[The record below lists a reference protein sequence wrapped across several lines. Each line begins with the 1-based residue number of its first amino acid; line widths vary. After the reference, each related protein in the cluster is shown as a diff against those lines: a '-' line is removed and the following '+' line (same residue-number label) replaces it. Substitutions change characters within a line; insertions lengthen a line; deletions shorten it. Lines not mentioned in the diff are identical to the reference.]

1 MAYNRYRYGPPVL
14 KSSVDVQLQ
23 SAFSDG
29 NWSAVIRLAAKRFA
43 TFKDP
48 YYEAIRVSTEAQLQ
62 GTAEKCAVLVHVDE
76 LVRSKKTP
84 DIDTLDLYEWAC
96 QDFIGYEI
104 DFAETFG
111 PLRARWVKANASSP
125 MASSCLQGCLE
136 QWDLVSAQ
144 QIAATLDKTYAN
156 TTDRRYMFWN
166 ITLTFLLSI
175 SPQCTEASRKVYSLL
190 TVRQLQKAA
199 DITENSEKLEKTDRG
214 LLTEEEVCLYYR
226 VLLSHGTKEEFLTR
240 LRSPK
245 LGAISQL
252 KQGHKLLFCECLD
265 ALETWGE
272 WDTIYELCRDALK
285 LGLDGSTTPFF
296 VCDLRIWKRFV
307 AAATEATNADAALD
321 EVQEVLKQFIELKDK
336 ATPMYKKNISLAL
349 LETTF
354 RLPSTTINPDH
365 EETALSP
372 KVVQIG
378 LFLDQYY
385 ERFAAFDDV
394 KGYVAELGY
403 EEAKTFL
410 EDVLPKIPG
419 ENPTKAQQI
428 IIKALECRLR
438 YTLTTCPQ
446 TLSPH
451 PTVVEG
457 TDQGKPFQC
466 RVCSNLAKSP
476 CEGCLRKLIID
487 AADAHRQITSDKE
500 LLAAIPKLDRDPRLD
515 LALVMGNSLL
525 KLSGLRPGLPN
536 FGQSLWQDVQPDILL
551 QAVLLLDTQLKVTPN
566 DNGLRLLLVQ
576 FYLLFGCASYAHQL
590 WAPLDVKRTIQD
602 ALSPLF
608 FDRISS
614 ISPGLFQGTR
624 PLMEPLR
631 AYYTQSLR
639 DPSPVRIWD
648 AFSSGSYTS
657 ILDMAEYDKKLRTSC
672 TLVMTLVEE
681 RRATR
686 LFGGKLD
693 IDIDDHILA
702 TDIVEDT
709 TLVHKT
715 DYGSFPSLESANG
728 PPIQEFIRLG
738 PGPSN
743 ERSHLAFLAEQYL
756 DLLTYTPPKDY
767 KPSKAPEA
775 AARDKASAL
784 ETLTRINTSLTDLLH
799 KPSTPKLLTPAETN
813 YYTALS
819 LLSALVLT
827 AISLPKSE
835 TSVPKIV
842 SQTTQPLKTTLTT
855 LRTGLLSPKSTVPTT
870 TQQAISSLCDMPS
883 FASVRDVAFAVKLS
897 AAFVL
902 SHHEKETARDK
913 SGKSGLHKEVVAEMK
928 ALESAAAKT
937 LGEAKGHVG
946 VLKGVMNESGWLD
959 KLLDVVLGGED
970 REVGELTE
978 KVSEIVEGRGG
989 AEEWA
994 GKVVDGWREGVK
1006 GWGMVKFE

>member
-1 MAYNRYRYGPPVL
+1 MAYKNKYRYGPPAL
-14 KSSVDVQLQ
+14 KNNVDMQLQ

-29 NWSAVIRLAAKRFA
+29 NWSTVVRLAAKRFA

-48 YYEAIRVSTEAQLQ
+48 YYEAIKVSAEAQQQ
-62 GTAEKCAVLVHVDE
+62 GAAEKCAVLVHVDE
-76 LVRSKKTP
+76 LVKSKKTP

-125 MASSCLQGCLE
+125 MAASCLQGCLE

-144 QIAATLDKTYAN
+144 QIAATLDKTNAN
-156 TTDRRYMFWN
+156 SADRRYMFWN
-166 ITLTFLLSI
+166 ITLTFLLSV

-199 DITENSEKLEKTDRG
+199 DITENSDKLEKTDRG

-252 KQGHKLLFCECLD
+252 RQGHKLLFCECLD

-296 VCDLRIWKRFV
+296 VCDLRIWKK
-307 AAATEATNADAALD
+307 ALD
-321 EVQEVLKQFIELKDK
+321 EVQDVLKQFIELKDK

-354 RLPSTTINPDH
+354 GLPSTTINPNH
-365 EETALSP
+365 ENKALSP
-372 KVVQIG
+372 KVIQIG

-428 IIKALECRLR
+428 IITALESRLR

-466 RVCSNLAKSP
+466 RVCTKFAKSP
-476 CEGCLRKLIID
+476 CEDCLKKLIVD
-487 AADAHRQITSDKE
+487 AAEAYSQIATDKE
-500 LLAAIPKLDRDPRLD
+500 LLATIPKLDRDPRLD

-525 KLSGLRPGLPN
+525 KLSGLRPGLSN
-536 FGQSLWQDVQPDILL
+536 FAQSLWQDVQPDVLL

-576 FYLLFGCASYAHQL
+576 LYLLFGCASYAYQL
-590 WAPLDVKRTIQD
+590 WVPLEVKRTIQD

-614 ISPGLFQGTR
+614 ISPGLFQGTK

-631 AYYTQSLR
+631 AYYSQSLR

-686 LFGGKLD
+686 YFGGKLD
-693 IDIDDHILA
+693 VDIDDHILA
-702 TDIVEDT
+702 ADIVEDT

-715 DYGSFPSLESANG
+715 DYGSFPNLESSNG

-738 PGPSN
+738 PGPS
-743 ERSHLAFLAEQYL
+743 QYL

-767 KPSKAPEA
+767 KPSKPADA
-775 AARDKASAL
+775 AARDKAYTL
-784 ETLTRINTSLTDLLH
+784 ESLTRINTSLTDFLH
-799 KPSTPKLLTPAETN
+799 KPTTPTLLTTSETN

-819 LLSALVLT
+819 LLSALTLT

-835 TSVPKIV
+835 PSVPNIV
-842 SQTTQPLKTTLTT
+842 SQTTQSLKTTLTT
-855 LRTGLLSPKSTVPTT
+855 LRAGLMSPKSPVAVS
-870 TQQAISSLCDMPS
+870 TQQAISSLCDMPA
-883 FASVRDVAFAVKLS
+883 FASVRDIAMAAKLS
-897 AAFVL
+897 AGFVL
-902 SHHEKETARDK
+902 SYHEKETARDK

-928 ALESAAAKT
+928 ALESAATKT
-937 LGEAKGHVG
+937 LADAKAHVG

-959 KLLDVVLGGED
+959 RLLNVVLGEED
-970 REVGELTE
+970 KEQDEVTE
-978 KVSEIVEGRGG
+978 KVSQVVEGRGG

-994 GKVVDGWREGVK
+994 GKVVDSWREGVK
-1006 GWGMVKFE
+1006 GWGMVRFE